1 MVKSKITD
9 LDKMKME
16 EAIANIQGT
25 IPEVEQENTEKVA
38 ESIPA
43 DPNVRNFSYAV
54 VDDKLYF
61 RENSRM
67 FLKDDLPKATEE
79 QLTSYEAQVSYYTD
93 YIRKR
98 ADWEF
103 VNVYTDEGISATN
116 TQHRD
121 GFNAMIADALA
132 GKIDLIVTKSVSR
145 FARNTVDSL
154 TTVRKLKEKGVEIYF
169 EKENIYTLDS
179 KGELMITIM
188 SSLAQ
193 EESRS
198 ISENVTWGQRKRMAD
213 GKVTMPYGRFL
224 GYRKGEDGLPEIV
237 PEEAEVVRMIYRSF
251 MDGLSYYKI
260 AQLLMKRSIPAP
272 SGGEKWHRRTVES
285 ILTNEKYKGSALL
298 QKKFTMDFLTKKQK
312 VNEGEVPQY
321 FIEDSH
327 PPIID
332 PQEFELVQAE
342 IARRKEIGK
351 VYSSSNIFST
361 KLVCSCCGG
370 FFGSKVWHST
380 SKYRRVIW
388 QCNHKFQNGEKC
400 KTPHLYEDEIK
411 KRFIEVCNRIAADKE
426 NFVASCRQIM
436 EMLSDTAAIDRKI
449 EEQYI
454 YLNGLAASMQQF
466 ILENAMHPQG
476 EDFYDTKLAEYE
488 KQRAEGETRLK
499 DLQSQK
505 AARLSR
511 KELLDGL
518 VKALEESG
526 ILIDKFDERLWR
538 LMVEKVVVG
547 IEGELT
553 FTLRNGMEIEV

>member
-1 MVKSKITD
+1 MQITSKFTAAVHILTCIDIFDGQMKVTSDVLKIT
-9 LDKMKME
+9 
-16 EAIANIQGT
+16 
-25 IPEVEQENTEKVA
+25 
-38 ESIPA
+38 
-43 DPNVRNFSYAV
+43 
-54 VDDKLYF
+54 
-61 RENSRM
+61 
-67 FLKDDLPKATEE
+67 
-79 QLTSYEAQVSYYTD
+79 
-93 YIRKR
+93 
-98 ADWEF
+98 
-103 VNVYTDEGISATN
+103 
-116 TQHRD
+116 
-121 GFNAMIADALA
+121 
-132 GKIDLIVTKSVSR
+132 
-145 FARNTVDSL
+145 
-154 TTVRKLKEKGVEIYF
+154 
-169 EKENIYTLDS
+169 
-179 KGELMITIM
+179 
-188 SSLAQ
+188 
-193 EESRS
+193 
-198 ISENVTWGQRKRMAD
+198 
-213 GKVTMPYGRFL
+213 
-224 GYRKGEDGLPEIV
+224 
-237 PEEAEVVRMIYRSF
+237 
-251 MDGLSYYKI
+251 
-260 AQLLMKRSIPAP
+260 QLLMKRSIPAP

-298 QKKFTMDFLTKKQK
+298 QKKFTVDFLTKKQK

-321 FIEDSH
+321 FVEHSH
-327 PPIID
+327 DAIID

-342 IARRKEIGK
+342 IARCKEIGK

-411 KRFIEVCNRIAADKE
+411 KRFIEVCNRIASDKE
-426 NFVASCRQIM
+426 DFVASCRQIVD
-436 EMLSDTAAIDRKI
+436 MLSDTTALDRKI

-454 YLNGLAASMQQF
+454 YLNGLASAMQQF

-499 DLQSQK
+499 GLQSQK

-518 VKALEESG
+518 VNALEESG

>member
-1 MVKSKITD
+1 MSRVTIIPAKLDRATFMP
-9 LDKMKME
+9 LDKPK
-16 EAIANIQGT
+16 
-25 IPEVEQENTEKVA
+25 KRRVA
-38 ESIPA
+38 G
-43 DPNVRNFSYAV
+43 YARV
-54 VDDKLYF
+54 STD
-61 RENSRM
+61 S
-67 FLKDDLPKATEE
+67 EE
-79 QLTSYEAQVSYYTD
+79 QLTSYEAQVSYYTE
-93 YIRKR
+93 YIQKR
-98 ADWEF
+98 DDWEF

-116 TQHRD
+116 TKHRD
-121 GFNAMIADALA
+121 GFNAMIADAWA
-132 GKIDLIVTKSVSR
+132 GRIDLIVTKSVSR

-154 TTVRKLKEKGVEIYF
+154 TTLRKLKEKGVEIYF

-237 PEEAEVVRMIYRSF
+237 PEEAEVVKLIYKSF
-251 MDGLSYYKI
+251 MEGLSYYKI
-260 AQLLMKRSIPAP
+260 AKMLMEREIPAP
-272 SGGEKWHRRTVES
+272 AGGEKWYTRTVES

-298 QKKFTMDFLTKKQK
+298 QKKFTVDFLTKKQK

-327 PPIID
+327 PPIIE

-388 QCNHKFQNGEKC
+388 QCNHKFSKSSGNKKC

-411 KRFIEVCNRIAADKE
+411 KRFIEVCNRIASDKE
-426 NFVASCRQIM
+426 DFLISCQQIV
-436 EMLSDTAAIDRKI
+436 EILSNTAALDRKI
-449 EEQYI
+449 EAQYI

-466 ILENAMHPQG
+466 IRENAMHPQG

-499 DLQSQK
+499 GLQSQK
-505 AARLSR
+505 ATKLSR

-518 VKALEESG
+518 VNVLEESG

>member
-1 MVKSKITD
+1 MSRVTVIPAKLDRATFMP
-9 LDKMKME
+9 LDKPIKRR
-16 EAIANIQGT
+16 
-25 IPEVEQENTEKVA
+25 VA
-38 ESIPA
+38 G
-43 DPNVRNFSYAV
+43 YARV
-54 VDDKLYF
+54 STD
-61 RENSRM
+61 S
-67 FLKDDLPKATEE
+67 EE
-79 QLTSYEAQVSYYTD
+79 QQTSYEAQVSYYTE
-93 YIRKR
+93 YIQKR
-98 ADWEF
+98 DDWEF
-103 VNVYTDEGISATN
+103 AGVYTDQGISATN
-116 TQHRD
+116 TKHRD
-121 GFNAMIADALA
+121 GFNRMIADALD

-154 TTVRKLKEKGVEIYF
+154 TTVRKLKEKGVEVYF

-179 KGELMITIM
+179 KGELFITIM

-224 GYRKGEDGLPEIV
+224 GYRKGEDGFPEIV
-237 PEEAEVVRMIYRSF
+237 PEEAEVVKLIYKSF
-251 MDGLSYYKI
+251 MEGLSYYKI
-260 AQLLMKRSIPAP
+260 AKMLMEREIPAP
-272 SGGEKWHRRTVES
+272 AGGEKWHRRTVES

-327 PPIID
+327 PPIIE

-342 IARRKEIGK
+342 IERRKGLGK
-351 VYSSSNIFST
+351 EYSGSSIFSA

-411 KRFIEVCNRIAADKE
+411 KRFIEVCNRIATDKE
-426 NFVASCRQIM
+426 DFIASCRQIV

-454 YLNGLAASMQQF
+454 YLNGLASAMQQF
-466 ILENAMHPQG
+466 IRENAMHPQG

-488 KQRAEGETRLK
+488 KQRTEGETRLK
-499 DLQSQK
+499 GLQSQK
-505 AARLSR
+505 ATRLSR

-518 VKALEESG
+518 AKMLEESG

>member
-1 MVKSKITD
+1 MSRVTIIPAKLDRATFIP
-9 LDKMKME
+9 LDKPK
-16 EAIANIQGT
+16 
-25 IPEVEQENTEKVA
+25 KRRVA
-38 ESIPA
+38 
-43 DPNVRNFSYAV
+43 RYARV
-54 VDDKLYF
+54 STD
-61 RENSRM
+61 S
-67 FLKDDLPKATEE
+67 EE
-79 QLTSYEAQVSYYTD
+79 QLTSYEAQVSYYTE
-93 YIRKR
+93 YIQKR
-98 ADWEF
+98 DDWEF

-116 TQHRD
+116 TRHRD

-132 GKIDLIVTKSVSR
+132 GRIDLIVTKSVSR

-237 PEEAEVVRMIYRSF
+237 PEEAKVVRMIYRSF

-260 AQLLMKRSIPAP
+260 AQLLMKRNIPAP

-298 QKKFTMDFLTKKQK
+298 QKKFTVDFLTKKQK

-342 IARRKEIGK
+342 IERRKGLGK
-351 VYSSSNIFST
+351 EYSGSSIFSA

-388 QCNHKFQNGEKC
+388 QCNHKFKNGEKC

-411 KRFIEVCNRIAADKE
+411 KRFIEVCNRIATDKE
-426 NFVASCRQIM
+426 DLIASCRQIV

-449 EEQYI
+449 KEQYI

-466 ILENAMHPQG
+466 IRENAMHPQG

-499 DLQSQK
+499 GLQSQK

-518 VKALEESG
+518 VNALEESG

-538 LMVEKVVVG
+538 LMVEKATVDTDG
-547 IEGELT
+547 KLT